1 MITIDPEFQML
12 LPPLTADEYRQLEE
26 NILRDGVIR
35 DPLVVW
41 PQEDGTDILID
52 GHNRWSIARKHQQ
65 LFVNYKQMHFADREE
80 AKLWILRNQL
90 GRRNVPDYVRT
101 ALALKLKPV
110 IAKKAKER
118 QRGGQGGVLLS
129 QKSDEANGISTKKEI
144 AKIAGVSHDTVYK
157 VEVIEK
163 EADEHTKQLL
173 RAGEKSINQAY
184 NEIKAREI
192 KRMPT
197 AQEYQDA
204 AQKRHD
210 AVKDAKT
217 LTIGDIQQDKRDR
230 KLLEDA
236 AFSKLTRASEAVSR
250 LYVQA
255 NNGELNAD
263 ILPPSSKDKIV
274 VAIEIMIGTL
284 EQIRAM
290 IEGK

>member
-1 MITIDPEFQML
+1 MITIDPEFQAL
-12 LPPLTADEYRQLEE
+12 IPPLSKDEYEQLEQ
-26 NILRDGVIR
+26 NILRDGIR

-52 GHNRWSIARKHQQ
+52 GHNRWSIARRHQQ
-65 LFVNYKQMHFADREE
+65 LFVNYKQIHFEDRKE
-80 AKLWILRNQL
+80 AKRWIILNQF
-90 GRRNVPDYVRT
+90 GRRNINEWQRFDLT
-101 ALALKLKPV
+101 KELETLEKTE
-110 IAKKAKER
+110 AKKR
-118 QRGGQGGVLLS
+118 MSDGGKGVPTLAQDKGKTRDKMAS
-129 QKSDEANGISTKKEI
+129 MI
-144 AKIAGVSHDTVYK
+144 GVSHGTYDKMKT
-157 VEVIEK
+157 IDA
-163 EADEHTKQLL
+163 EADAHTKQQV

-197 AQEYQDA
+197 AQEYQNA

-217 LTIGDIQQDKRDR
+217 LTIGDIQQDKKDR

-236 AFSKLTRASEAVSR
+236 AFSRLTRASEAVSR

-255 NNGELNAD
+255 NNGELNTD

-274 VAIEIMIGTL
+274 VAIEIMIDTL